1 MTEGK
6 HLGVIVD
13 NKMNEHILEQVT
25 EGKHLGVIV
34 DKMKQNE

>member
-1 MTEGK
+1 MNEHILEQVTEGK

-25 EGKHLGVIV
+25 ETLV
-34 DKMKQNE
+34 